1 MMVIEA
7 PIQSPQ
13 SERRIQQV
21 NNDRSL
27 TQSGQHRGSSSGVSR
42 FFDCSN
48 CQRRIADKGNNQN
61 KLEMVVDMKN
71 YRPEDI
77 NVSVTNNELIIKG
90 EHQHNDGNRSER
102 STFFRSTTLP
112 PGIQVNKL
120 ESHLNDD
127 GQLKIEAPYA

>member
-1 MMVIEA
+1 MVIEA
-7 PIQSPQ
+7 PIQNPE

-21 NNDRSL
+21 NNDQSL
-27 TQSGQHRGSSSGVSR
+27 TQFGQNRDSSSGGSR
-42 FFDCSN
+42 FLDCSN
-48 CQRRIADKGNNQN
+48 CRRSFANKGNNQN

-71 YRPEDI
+71 YRPQEI

-102 STFFRSTTLP
+102 STFFKSTTLP
-112 PGIQVNKL
+112 PGIQVDKL
-120 ESHLNDD
+120 ESHFNDD